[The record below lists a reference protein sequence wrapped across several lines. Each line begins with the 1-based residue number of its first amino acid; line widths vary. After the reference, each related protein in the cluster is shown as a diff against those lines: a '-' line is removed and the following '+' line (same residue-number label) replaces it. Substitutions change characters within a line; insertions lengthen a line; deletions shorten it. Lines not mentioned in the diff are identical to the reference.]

1 MIPYTMMGAVDQ
13 VVANS
18 YVDAIRSISVR
29 QTWEFVPPDTLILDL
44 SLAESGISG
53 GGEAEL
59 PLNNY
64 NLY

>member
-59 PLNNY
+59 PLNN
-64 NLY
+64 

>member
-1 MIPYTMMGAVDQ
+1 MMGAVDQ

-29 QTWEFVPPDTLILDL
+29 QTWEFLPPDTLVLDL

-53 GGEAEL
+53 GGEAKL
-59 PLNNY
+59 P
-64 NLY
+64 